1 MCLFSNS
8 DQAHDPASRPGR
20 SIQVKKTI
28 DRYFR
33 KGYAAHTSSE
43 ACDGQVHCTK
53 ASNTAPGQ
61 GHWVNAAMLDAHLE
75 IAEEVWHSLK
85 QHAEVIV
92 VNAQALRIYLC
103 QSPLHKL
110 RNHTAA

>member
-1 MCLFSNS
+1 
-8 DQAHDPASRPGR
+8 
-20 SIQVKKTI
+20 
-28 DRYFR
+28 
-33 KGYAAHTSSE
+33 
-43 ACDGQVHCTK
+43 
-53 ASNTAPGQ
+53 
-61 GHWVNAAMLDAHLE
+61 MLDAHLE